1 MKNKETLRIEAHKM
15 LIDYGI
21 KSISE
26 TIGVHKVKELMVDFA
41 KAQTTAMFSEEDMKK
56 SYEHG
61 KFAIIEM
68 GHGDTFEEFI
78 EKFKNK
84 IK

>member
-15 LIDYGI
+15 LIEYGI

-26 TIGVHKVKELMVDFA
+26 TIAVHKVKELMVDFA
-41 KAQTTAMFSEEDMKK
+41 KAQATAMFSEEDMKK
-56 SYEHG
+56 AYEHG
-61 KFAIIEM
+61 MFAIIEM

-84 IK
+84 